1 MFSNDGVYLGI
12 GQILQVVEKV
22 YVNSD
27 SRGRILAIE
36 RDNSFSAL

>member
-1 MFSNDGVYLGI
+1 VFSNDGVYLDI

-27 SRGRILAIE
+27 NRGRILAIE